1 MALPGVQVL
10 FAFLLVVP
18 FNQRFPSVSDFDRKL
33 YLGTLLCA
41 AGASAL
47 LIAPTVHHRVV
58 FRRQDKENLVV
69 VANRLTL
76 VGMALLAVAMTAAI
90 VLVTDVLFGPA
101 TTIAA
106 GALVGL
112 MFAVLWYA
120 VPLRRRASLDR

>member
-1 MALPGVQVL
+1 VALPGVQVL

-18 FNQRFPSVSDFDRKL
+18 FNQRFPSVSDFDRTL

-41 AGASAL
+41 AGASAF

-120 VPLRRRASLDR
+120 VPLRRRASLDP